1 MIKRVIIMAG
11 GTGGH
16 VFPALAVAQALKKQG
31 VEVSW
36 MGTQRGLEAD
46 VVPKAGFDIDWI
58 TISGLRGNGLLGWL
72 QAPFKLLVAALQAR
86 KIIKQRNPDLVL
98 GMGGFVTGPGGVM
111 AWISKKPLIIHEQ
124 NAIPGLTNKLLAKI
138 ARRVLQAFPN
148 AFAANKHA
156 LAIGNPVRE
165 VFTCIAKPSERLAG
179 RENNKFRLL
188 VVGGSLGALAL
199 NKIVPEALKTLKNSD
214 GFDVWHQTGKR
225 HLDVTLK
232 AYEQDE
238 LNARVVPFIDD
249 MAKAYGWADLVLC
262 RSGALTVSELAAVG
276 VASILV
282 PYPHAVDDHQTV
294 NAQFLVDAGAAE
306 LIQQADL
313 TVERLA
319 DLLERFSSDRQ
330 QVLKMAEAA
339 YSRRQTDSVEKV
351 IEQCYEVA
359 HV

>member
-1 MIKRVIIMAG
+1 M
-11 GTGGH
+11 
-16 VFPALAVAQALKKQG
+16 
-31 VEVSW
+31 
-36 MGTQRGLEAD
+36 
-46 VVPKAGFDIDWI
+46 
-58 TISGLRGNGLLGWL
+58 
-72 QAPFKLLVAALQAR
+72 
-86 KIIKQRNPDLVL
+86 
-98 GMGGFVTGPGGVM
+98 
-111 AWISKKPLIIHEQ
+111 
-124 NAIPGLTNKLLAKI
+124 
-138 ARRVLQAFPN
+138 
-148 AFAANKHA
+148 
-156 LAIGNPVRE
+156 
-165 VFTCIAKPSERLAG
+165 
-179 RENNKFRLL
+179 
-188 VVGGSLGALAL
+188 
-199 NKIVPEALKTLKNSD
+199 KTLKNSD
-214 GFDVWHQTGKR
+214 DFDIWHQTGKR

-319 DLLERFSSDRQ
+319 ALLERFSSDRQ
-330 QVLKMAEAA
+330 QVIKMAEAA
-339 YSRRQTDSVEKV
+339 YSKRQTDSVEKV
-351 IEQCYEVA
+351 IEQCYEVV